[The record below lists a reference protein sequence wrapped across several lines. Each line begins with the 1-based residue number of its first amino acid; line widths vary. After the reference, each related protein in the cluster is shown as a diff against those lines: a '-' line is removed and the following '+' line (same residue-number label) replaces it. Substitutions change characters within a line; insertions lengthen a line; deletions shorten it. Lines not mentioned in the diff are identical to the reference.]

1 MIKTIATVAAAV
13 LVFVAAV
20 TTVIVGL
27 PVLLDAIGDTTV
39 LLVPTFGFLLL
50 VVGVTGRAAGKALA
64 QH

>member
-1 MIKTIATVAAAV
+1 MIKTTVTAAAAV

-50 VVGVTGRAAGKALA
+50 LVGVTGWAAGKALA